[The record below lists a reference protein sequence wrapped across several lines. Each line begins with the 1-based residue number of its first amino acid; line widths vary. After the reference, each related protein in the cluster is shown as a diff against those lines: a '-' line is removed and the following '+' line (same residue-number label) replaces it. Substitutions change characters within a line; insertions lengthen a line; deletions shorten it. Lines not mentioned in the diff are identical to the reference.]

1 MKGLFIKDTRLLFSQ
16 KRTAVMY
23 ILICL
28 IMSFSIQG
36 PFIVGYTVMLAGV
49 IGVSTVSY
57 DQADNGMPFLL
68 TLPADRRDYVREK
81 YLFCLILEVAAAV
94 LGLILCVISSQIK
107 TGSSVSMDDIRSAA
121 VVIPLMITVV
131 SFMIP
136 INLKYGAEKARMV
149 MLIAYGAIAAVSALA
164 VAAINNIISGID
176 HSTLVRIKVF
186 FDETLGE
193 TYFWTVPLVLTV
205 LSLAIM
211 YISYRISTKIL
222 ADKEY

>member
-23 ILICL
+23 MLICL

-49 IGVSTVSY
+49 IGISTVSY

-68 TLPADRRDYVREK
+68 TLPTDRRNYVKEK
-81 YLFCLILEVAAAV
+81 YLFCLMLEAVAAV
-94 LGLILCVISSQIK
+94 LGIILCVISSYIK
-107 TGSSVSMDDIRSAA
+107 TGSGISMDDIRSAA

-149 MLIAYGAIAAVSALA
+149 MLIAYGAIAAFSALA
-164 VAAINNIISGID
+164 VAAMNSIISGID
-176 HSTLVRIKVF
+176 HSTLVKIKVF

-205 LSLAIM
+205 LSLAVM
-211 YISYRISTKIL
+211 YISYRISVRIIT
-222 ADKEY
+222 DKEY

>member
-1 MKGLFIKDTRLLFSQ
+1 MKGLFVKDMRLLFSQ

-28 IMSFSIQG
+28 MMSFSMQG
-36 PFIVGYTVMLAGV
+36 GFIVGYTVMLAGV

-81 YLFCLILEVAAAV
+81 YLFCLILEAAGAV
-94 LGLILCVISSQIK
+94 LGLILCEITSVIRN
-107 TGSSVSMDDIRSAA
+107 GSSVPLDDIRSA
-121 VVIPLMITVV
+121 VIVIPLMLTVV

-136 INLKYGAEKARMV
+136 INLKYGAEKARLV
-149 MLIAYGAIAAVSALA
+149 MLIAYGVIAAVAAAIAAVM
-164 VAAINNIISGID
+164 NNIISGIN
-176 HSTLVRIKVF
+176 HSTLVKIKVF
-186 FDETLGE
+186 FDETLGG
-193 TYFWTVPLVLTV
+193 TYFWTVPAVLII

-211 YISYRISTKIL
+211 YISFRISARIIRE
-222 ADKEY
+222 KEY